1 MDLLLAFYQRVAS
14 SPFHDLN
21 AIFVTDSLGPFA
33 LFSVSFHS
41 QTKPFSFYPR
51 TLHSSSAISR
61 SKELILL
68 SSLSAITKLCPSVFY
83 KLSHFPKTLV
93 SVSPTS
99 LHDAELDLP
108 DESINIRWVLHLTG
122 VCPIVIKLQLP
133 EEDGDI
139 IPLRVPIPDHSVLET
154 PTHGFE
160 GIHMVVENLERSHD
174 QRVYSVPG
182 QRDWDSRSRRETPSS
197 AQAVGLIPGQ
207 GAEFPRALWPKYQNN
222 KAETILEHIQ

>member
-21 AIFVTDSLGPFA
+21 AIFVTSSLGPFA

-41 QTKPFSFYPR
+41 QTKPFSSYPR

-61 SKELILL
+61 SKELVLL
-68 SSLSAITKLCPSVFY
+68 STLSAITKPCPSVSY
-83 KLSHFPKTLV
+83 KLSYFPKTLV
-93 SVSPTS
+93 SASPTC

-108 DESINIRWVLHLTG
+108 DQPINVRRVLHLTG
-122 VCPIVIKLQLP
+122 VCPVVIKLQLP

-139 IPLRVPIPDHSVLET
+139 IPLRVPIPDHSVLEA

-160 GIHMVVENLERSHD
+160 GIHMEVENLEKSHA
-174 QRVYSVPG
+174 RG
-182 QRDWDSRSRRETPSS
+182 FTRHLGREMGGRSRRETVGPSPA
-197 AQAVGLIPGQ
+197 AQGLRLHLPVHGC
-207 GAEFPRALWPKYQNN
+207 GCDPWSGS
-222 KAETILEHIQ
+222 